1 MARRLLPTDQQLSGA
16 DGDSLKVRL
25 RRFYRTLP
33 FLQVFFRMEEYATHS
48 KMGGLPEGVAGSI
61 PHSTVGIA
69 QLNEFFPY

>member
-25 RRFYRTLP
+25 RRFYRTLS

-48 KMGGLPEGVAGSI
+48 KMGGL
-61 PHSTVGIA
+61 T
-69 QLNEFFPY
+69 